1 MPSPTLQAASDC
13 APWSR
18 EHDRVLQDLNVVAS
32 RGISQQE
39 AVVRRERF
47 GPNVLA
53 EFHATPW
60 LTILLRQLRSFVVYL
75 LLVGAALSF
84 MLRDR
89 LEGIAILVVIVINTL
104 IGFVTELRAVR
115 STEAL
120 RELGSTETTVRR
132 DGAVQRVPAQ
142 ELVPGD
148 IVLFEGGDVV
158 TADIRLLTA
167 SRVQVNESLL
177 TGESLPVEKS
187 LDVLPAETVIA
198 ERENMLFK
206 GTAVTKGSAEGVV
219 VTTGMQTEL
228 GRITALV
235 QKAPNKKTPLEERID
250 SLGKVMGW
258 LCVGLVTVIGI
269 LGFLSGKEAIDV
281 IKTAIALAV
290 ATVPEGL
297 PIVATLALARGV
309 LRMARRNALVEQLSA
324 VETLG
329 STSIILTDKT
339 GTLTENKMKVTNAI
353 VPGHSAKDPTTVGIP
368 LTGEP
373 AETDDDVGRLI
384 VASALCSDASIGTDA
399 TGREVQVGDPMEVAL
414 LLAARSIGLDQKR
427 VLQDEPRISEEAFD
441 PDIKMMA
448 TYHQRGQQ
456 TRVIVKGAPEAVFGA
471 CVSVRTTEG
480 VQPFDQATLSVW
492 RRENHR
498 VASDGLR
505 MLAIAERLDDTAA
518 DDPYRGLTLLGL
530 VALSDPPRADV
541 VEAIEQCHRA
551 GVDVVM
557 VTGDQAPT
565 AEQIASAVGLIR
577 DGHKGHAVT
586 GAELQDLLAGGDAG
600 AAKLRRTH
608 VFART
613 DPEQKL
619 RLIEFFQGDRET
631 VAMIGDGVNDAP
643 ALRRS
648 DIGVAMGKRGTQ
660 VAREASDMIL
670 QDDRF
675 ATIVVAIRQGR
686 IIFRNIRTFVFYLLS
701 CNLSEIITVG
711 LASAINAPLPILPM
725 QILFLN
731 LVTDVFP
738 ALALGVG
745 ESGPYIMDH
754 PPREK
759 TEALLTRRHWARL
772 LGYGLVMSAAVLAA
786 FAISM
791 LVFEME
797 VKRAVTVSFLTLMGS
812 QVGHVFNMVS
822 PRSGFFLNEVTR
834 NPWIWG
840 ALALC
845 LGLLVSA
852 VYVPILSQ
860 VLGTVEPGAD
870 GWMLVVTL
878 SLAPVLVGQTLRAI
892 SQIRRKYGRQVGLG
906 RGESA

>member
-1 MPSPTLQAASDC
+1 MSQVASNA
-13 APWSR
+13 APWSVER
-18 EHDRVLQDLNVVAS
+18 DRVLQELDVRAS
-32 RGISQQE
+32 DGLSTPE
-39 AVVRRERF
+39 ALLRQERF
-47 GPNVLA
+47 GPNILA

-60 LTILLRQLRSFVVYL
+60 LAILLRQLRSFVVYL
-75 LLVGAALSF
+75 LVAGAALSF
-84 MLRDR
+84 ALGDR
-89 LEGIAILVVIVINTL
+89 LEGFAILVVIAINTL
-104 IGFVTELRAVR
+104 IGFATELRAVR

-132 DGAVQRVPAQ
+132 GGVVQRVPAQ
-142 ELVPGD
+142 NLVPGD

-158 TADIRLLTA
+158 TADVRLLAA

-177 TGESLPVEKS
+177 TGESVPVEKS
-187 LDVLPAETVIA
+187 VDVLPVETVIA
-198 ERENMLFK
+198 ERDNMLFK

-219 VTTGMQTEL
+219 ATTGMRTEL

-250 SLGKVMGW
+250 ALGKVMGW
-258 LCVGLVTVIGI
+258 LCIALVAIIGI
-269 LGFLSGKEAIDV
+269 LGFLSGKEATDV

-329 STSIILTDKT
+329 STSLILTDKT
-339 GTLTENKMKVTNAI
+339 GTLTENKMKVTDAV
-353 VPGHSAKDPTTVGIP
+353 VPGRSAHDPTTVAIP
-368 LTGEP
+368 LSGAP
-373 AETDDDVGRLI
+373 AETDDDVARLI
-384 VASALCSDASIGTDA
+384 VASALCSDASVATDES
-399 TGREVQVGDPMEVAL
+399 GREIQVGDPMEVAL
-414 LLAARSIGLDQKR
+414 LLAAREIGLDQNA
-427 VLQDEPRISEEAFD
+427 VLRDEPRISEEAFD

-448 TYHQRGQQ
+448 TYHRRGDQI
-456 TRVIVKGAPEAVFGA
+456 RVIVKGAPEAVFGA

-480 VQPFDQATLSVW
+480 IQPFDESTLAVW

-505 MLAIAERLDDTAA
+505 MLAIAERLDESQA
-518 DDPYRGLTLLGL
+518 DDPYRDLTLLGL
-530 VALSDPPRADV
+530 VALSDPPRSDV
-541 VEAIEQCHRA
+541 VHAIEQCHRA
-551 GVDVVM
+551 GVHVVM

-565 AEQIASAVGLIR
+565 AEHIAAAVGLIH
-577 DGHKGHAVT
+577 DGHEGHAVT
-586 GAELQDLLAGGDAG
+586 GAELQALLDGGEEG
-600 AAKLRRTH
+600 ATKLRGTH

-619 RLIEFFQGDRET
+619 RLIEFFQGDGET

-711 LASAINAPLPILPM
+711 FASAINAPLPILPM

-754 PPREK
+754 PPRQK

-772 LGYGLVMSAAVLAA
+772 LGYGLVMSAAVLLG
-786 FAISM
+786 FAIAM

-797 VKRAVTVSFLTLMGS
+797 VKRAVTVSFLILAGA
-812 QVGHVFNMVS
+812 QVGHVFNMVA
-822 PRSGFFLNEVTR
+822 PRSGFFINEVTR

-840 ALALC
+840 AFILC
-845 LGLLVSA
+845 VGLLAAA
-852 VYVPILSQ
+852 VYVPILSE
-860 VLGTVEPGAD
+860 VLGTEEPGAA
-870 GWMLVVTL
+870 GWMLVLTL
-878 SLAPVLVGQTLRAI
+878 SLTPVLVGQTLRAI
-892 SQIRRKYGRQVGLG
+892 SQIRRKYGRQLGVG